1 MINIEKGVSIIL
13 HDWLNVQKDELIHF
27 ITDETHLREAEAV
40 ERWAY
45 GADAVLKTT
54 ILNSQLVQK
63 GDVIENMT
71 DIFCKEN
78 VIIGATD
85 FSFIT
90 TNAIK
95 TAVRK
100 GARFLSLPLSCT
112 DGSSL
117 LENDFIE
124 MDPKVTFRDA
134 RRIINTMKGCKTVH
148 ITTEKGTDLYFD
160 ITDRNPG
167 YFNGRADRKGLIGS
181 SSFEVFVAPVENK
194 TRGVLYLDASF
205 GYIGLVENTVKIIFE
220 DGKLISAES
229 EGHDADK
236 LLNYIESFN
245 SENMFRP
252 GELGIGLN
260 RISKTRGV
268 SYIEDESAFHTFHIG
283 MGRNFGLGGKQEAA
297 GHFDIVTNDPT
308 ITADGKLIMDK
319 GEIAC

>member
-1 MINIEKGVSIIL
+1 MINIDKGVSIIL
-13 HDWLNVQKDELIHF
+13 HDWLDVERDELIHF
-27 ITDETHLREAEAV
+27 ITDETHLKEADAIS
-40 ERWAY
+40 RWAY

-63 GDVIENMT
+63 GEVIENMT

-95 TAVRK
+95 TAVK
-100 GARFLSLPLSCT
+100 HGARFLSLPLSCS
-112 DGSSL
+112 DGTSL
-117 LENDFIE
+117 LENDFIQ
-124 MDPKVTFRDA
+124 MDPRATYRDA
-134 RRIINTMKGCKTVH
+134 KRIIDVMKGTKSVH
-148 ITTEKGTDLYFD
+148 ITTDKGTDMTFD
-160 ITDRNPG
+160 IEGRNPG
-167 YFNGRADRKGLIGS
+167 YFNGRAARKGLIGS
-181 SSFEVFVAPVENK
+181 SSFEVFVAPNEDK
-194 TRGVLYLDASF
+194 TNGVLYLDASF

-220 DGKLISAES
+220 NGRIVSAES
-229 EGHDADK
+229 KGNDATK
-236 LLNYIESFN
+236 LMNYIESFN
-245 SENMFRP
+245 SDNMYKA

-268 SYIEDESAFHTFHIG
+268 SYIEDESAYHTFHIG
-283 MGRNFGLGGKQEAA
+283 MGRNRGLGGKQDAA

-308 ITADGKLIMDK
+308 ITADSKIIMKK